1 MYFSELLR
9 NLDLYSIVIL
19 VQASRKLFQQ
29 LQNIC
34 RYTNVILVQT
44 SRKHQILGTI
54 IVCIWGN
61 FSKTYQY
68 RSMKHCD
75 FAVNKSKLADF
86 WTSLYCKFDAW
97 LNFTPPWLVLQFME
111 YSRNIPWNIPYSK
124 IFDILIV
131 LQFFRNIPRIFHI
144 PPNSIFFLFP
154 FYLEYSIFQK
164 LKNHL
169 VEAKFWNIPYSI
181 KCHK

>member
-1 MYFSELLR
+1 MDDESEKVKSEKWSESESIFGPLYFF
-9 NLDLYSIVIL
+9 N
-19 VQASRKLFQQ
+19 F
-29 LQNIC
+29 
-34 RYTNVILVQT
+34 RYIKVGV
-44 SRKHQILGTI
+44 
-54 IVCIWGN
+54 WGN
-61 FSKTYQY
+61 
-68 RSMKHCD
+68 
-75 FAVNKSKLADF
+75 NNI
-86 WTSLYCKFDAW
+86 AW

-124 IFDILIV
+124 ILDILIV

>member
-1 MYFSELLR
+1 MGLQKAIRFI
-9 NLDLYSIVIL
+9 DLFL
-19 VQASRKLFQQ
+19 
-29 LQNIC
+29 LQNI
-34 RYTNVILVQT
+34 
-44 SRKHQILGTI
+44 
-54 IVCIWGN
+54 
-61 FSKTYQY
+61 FSSEGRCVAYQ
-68 RSMKHCD
+68 
-75 FAVNKSKLADF
+75 
-86 WTSLYCKFDAW
+86 AW

-144 PPNSIFFLFP
+144 PPISIFFLFP
-154 FYLEYSIFQK
+154 FYLEYSIFQT
-164 LKNHL
+164 LKKHL

>member
-1 MYFSELLR
+1 
-9 NLDLYSIVIL
+9 
-19 VQASRKLFQQ
+19 
-29 LQNIC
+29 
-34 RYTNVILVQT
+34 
-44 SRKHQILGTI
+44 
-54 IVCIWGN
+54 
-61 FSKTYQY
+61 
-68 RSMKHCD
+68 
-75 FAVNKSKLADF
+75 
-86 WTSLYCKFDAW
+86 
-97 LNFTPPWLVLQFME
+97 ME

-181 KCHK
+181 KCHQKILKKKKRRTAHGPLGDFFIVSFKNSVSFYFVKKIRKLPSILYDNCL